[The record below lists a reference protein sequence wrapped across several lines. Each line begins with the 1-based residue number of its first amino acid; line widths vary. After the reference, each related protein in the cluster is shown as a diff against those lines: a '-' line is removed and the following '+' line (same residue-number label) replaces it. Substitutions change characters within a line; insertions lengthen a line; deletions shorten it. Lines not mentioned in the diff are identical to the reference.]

1 MLRLYASETF
11 KEIPIDAPLRKRY
24 AVSNY
29 GRLLSYTD
37 TFDDG
42 TILKGSLTEG
52 YRVLAYKINTGEKI
66 TNKIIFLYKLVG
78 QHFVDKPTEEH
89 VHLIHLDRQRG
100 NDHYKNLKWV
110 TKEEFLDFYKKS
122 PYVQAAKKKQL
133 QDRLKADG
141 HKLTITQVIRLKK
154 QILDPN
160 RKTRLKILAKQFGV
174 SEMQL
179 YRIKRGENWGHIK
192 V

>member
-1 MLRLYASETF
+1 
-11 KEIPIDAPLRKRY
+11 
-24 AVSNY
+24 
-29 GRLLSYTD
+29 
-37 TFDDG
+37 
-42 TILKGSLTEG
+42 G

-78 QHFVDKPTEEH
+78 EYFVHKPSEEH
-89 VHLIHLDRQRG
+89 VHLIHMDRKRD

-110 TKEEFLDFYKKS
+110 TREEFLDFYKKS
-122 PYVQAAKKKQL
+122 PFVQAAKRKQL
-133 QDRLKADG
+133 QDRKKSDG

-174 SEMQL
+174 
-179 YRIKRGENWGHIK
+179 
-192 V
+192 